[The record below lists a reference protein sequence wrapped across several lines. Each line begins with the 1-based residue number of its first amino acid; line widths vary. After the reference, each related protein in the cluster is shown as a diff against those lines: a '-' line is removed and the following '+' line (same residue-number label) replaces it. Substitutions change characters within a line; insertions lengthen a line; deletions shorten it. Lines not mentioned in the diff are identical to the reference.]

1 MTYRTSS
8 KHVRNTKKSDLIGDS
23 IGKTDERQHIAPVL
37 FLVVKALPKDA
48 LLEKQAVLHTGR
60 CLIPDSDDEPS
71 MQLRVPTFHQ
81 GAPRLSI
88 P

>member
-1 MTYRTSS
+1 MTYRTLS
-8 KHVRNTKKSDLIGDS
+8 KHVRNTKKSAFIGDP
-23 IGKTDERQHIAPVL
+23 IGKTDEKQHIAPVL

-48 LLEKQAVLHTGR
+48 LVEKQVVLHTGR

-71 MQLRVPTFHQ
+71 MQLRVPTFHK
-81 GAPRLSI
+81 GVPRLLI